1 MLKKALHSEYTL
13 KIFCTTSLVLVFLDS
28 YQIFNVPLS
37 WIGSGF
43 ILIICIYIGIIEK
56 IKPNQ
61 LIVGI
66 TVTALVPTLINLFG
80 KNYDLGY
87 LILRVFS
94 FVAFV
99 LIVCVI
105 MKSKRQSSILKSLK
119 NAYIAI
125 GWFSIYAFM
134 SQIFN
139 FFEPFRN
146 RPGTGIL
153 GYDTQSNFWI
163 SGSHRMVGTFR
174 EPIFLVSILFP
185 AFLILHYK
193 IGGNKLF
200 YLLSGV
206 FFGLTK
212 SELALIYVVLFIA
225 IDFLINK
232 IDLKV
237 IYFLTVFLI
246 TFFVP
251 IKECDI
257 SPSNIECPKY
267 EVNVVADTI
276 EENTELEIVPNSDT
290 SKISPVIELVDR
302 ERKDI
307 FSYATYFL
315 KFGTGNGFQNTNNIY
330 TNYVSTQI
338 KQENYL
344 VNRTSPKY
352 LETRY
357 LSKTF
362 GTGRYFLIYENIN
375 IQNNFLFNIFSIGHM
390 YGIFLFL
397 IILALINKNIKQG
410 AKVTLLI
417 IVISLSSF
425 EDLLPIF
432 GLFLGLIITK
442 DKYEA
447 K

>member
-1 MLKKALHSEYTL
+1 MLKKALYSEYTL
-13 KIFCTTSLVLVFLDS
+13 KIFFTTSLVLVFLDS
-28 YQIFNVPLS
+28 YQIFDVPLS

-43 ILIICIYIGIIEK
+43 ILIIFIYIGIIEK

-61 LIVGI
+61 LIGGI
-66 TVTALVPTLINLFG
+66 IITALVPTLINLFG
-80 KNYDLGY
+80 KDYDLGY

-94 FVAFV
+94 FVSFI
-99 LIVCVI
+99 LIMCVVI
-105 MKSKRQSSILKSLK
+105 KSKRQSSILISLK

-125 GWFSIYAFM
+125 GLFSIYAFM

-153 GYDTQSNFWI
+153 GYDIQSNFWI

-212 SELALIYVVLFIA
+212 SELALIYVFLFIA

-237 IYFLTVFLI
+237 IYFLTLFLI
-246 TFFVP
+246 TFLVP

-267 EVNVVADTI
+267 EANVIVDTT
-276 EENTELEIVPNSDT
+276 EENTELEVAPNSDT
-290 SKISPVIELVDR
+290 SKISPVIELVDK

-307 FSYATYFL
+307 FSFVTHFL

-330 TNYVSTQI
+330 TNYLSTQI

-352 LETRY
+352 LETKY
-357 LSKTF
+357 LSKNF

-375 IQNNFLFNIFSIGHM
+375 IQNNFLFNLFSIGHI

-397 IILALINKNIKQG
+397 IILSLISKNIKQG

-417 IVISLSSF
+417 IIISLSSF

>member
-1 MLKKALHSEYTL
+1 
-13 KIFCTTSLVLVFLDS
+13 
-28 YQIFNVPLS
+28 
-37 WIGSGF
+37 
-43 ILIICIYIGIIEK
+43 
-56 IKPNQ
+56 
-61 LIVGI
+61 
-66 TVTALVPTLINLFG
+66 
-80 KNYDLGY
+80 
-87 LILRVFS
+87 
-94 FVAFV
+94 
-99 LIVCVI
+99 
-105 MKSKRQSSILKSLK
+105 
-119 NAYIAI
+119 
-125 GWFSIYAFM
+125 M

-302 ERKDI
+302 ERRDI

-397 IILALINKNIKQG
+397 IILALINNNIKQG